1 MSLNVSLSFYFSS
14 LKHNIIGIHKYT
26 SYTSGIH
33 KCRVYFH
40 QATMGKLNQKI
51 GKTVFEKVTQ
61 LVTRAL
67 VAIRK
72 NKKLVKVKTQ
82 HWGVL
87 IIWKRDSKIKAVK
100 TGVTLKDLSLT
111 ISNLRTTAFCFEN
124 IKLLKIFL
132 NNMSFVMAKK

>member
-1 MSLNVSLSFYFSS
+1 
-14 LKHNIIGIHKYT
+14 
-26 SYTSGIH
+26 
-33 KCRVYFH
+33 
-40 QATMGKLNQKI
+40 MGKLNQKI

-61 LVTRAL
+61 LVTRTL

-72 NKKLVKVKTQ
+72 KKKLVKVKTQ

-87 IIWKRDSKIKAVK
+87 IIWKRGNKIKAVK

-111 ISNLRTTAFCFEN
+111 ISNLRATAFCFEN
-124 IKLLKIFL
+124 TKLLKNVL